1 MVWFSSAMPHDATST
16 VVEVK
21 RLAHPVFPR
30 RSMPDPAVLLRS
42 ATLDGSV
49 VDVLVADGVV
59 AGIGSGLPTPAGAQV
74 VDLDGR
80 ALLPGLW
87 DAHVHFDQWTLA
99 RRRLDLGPA
108 GSAAEA
114 TALVAAR
121 LQADP
126 PEPGTA
132 LVGHGFRDA
141 LWPDA
146 PHRALLDAVTGSVP
160 VVLVAA
166 DLHCCWLNSAAA
178 ARYDLADHPTG
189 LVRERDWM
197 PIMTDVRSVPAP
209 LLDRWAAAAGR
220 AAAARGVVGIV
231 DFEAPWQLDAWA
243 QRIAGGADALRVVAS
258 VWPEALDAADGPLA
272 RGLRS
277 GDVVPGTGGLLT
289 MGPLKVVTDGSL
301 NTRTACCHDPYPR
314 AVELQ
319 ESHVHA
325 TSLQEGGFPEAD
337 GARGMLLVGPEE
349 LTSLLRRAAA
359 HGLDAAVHAI
369 GDRAGEL
376 ALDAFAAAG
385 WPTTDREARIEHAQL
400 LRDGDRARCAALGV
414 TASVQP
420 AHVLD
425 DRDVADRLW
434 AGRTDRAFA
443 YRSLLD
449 AGVTLVLGSDAPVA
463 PLDPWVT
470 IAAAVHRSGDD
481 RPSWHPEQEI
491 PLPVAVAASAGP
503 GRAGG
508 GGGGA
513 GPRGP
518 APAPR

>member
-141 LWPDA
+141 LWPDV
-146 PHRALLDAVTGSVP
+146 PHRALLDGVTGPVP

-178 ARYDLADHPTG
+178 ARYGMAGHPTG
-189 LVRERDWM
+189 LVRERDWI
-197 PIMTDVRSVPAP
+197 PIMTDVRSAPAH
-209 LLDRWAAAAGR
+209 LLDRWAADAGR

-243 QRIAGGADALRVVAS
+243 ARIAAGADALRVVAS
-258 VWPEALDAADGPLA
+258 VWPEALDDPVE

-277 GDVVPGTGGLLT
+277 GDVVPGTAGLLT

-301 NTRTACCHDPYPR
+301 NTRTAYSHDPYP
-314 AVELQ
+314 
-319 ESHVHA
+319 
-325 TSLQEGGFPEAD
+325 D
-337 GARGMLLVGPEE
+337 GHGEHRHGVLLVPPDE
-349 LTSLLRRAAA
+349 LVPLLRRAAA

-369 GDRAGEL
+369 GDRANEL
-376 ALDAFAAAG
+376 VLDAFAEVGVAG
-385 WPTTDREARIEHAQL
+385 RIEHAQL
-400 LRDGDRARCAALGV
+400 LCEGDAARFAALGV
-414 TASVQP
+414 VASVQP

-434 AGRTDRAFA
+434 AGRTGRAFA
-443 YRSLLD
+443 YRDLLD
-449 AGVTLVLGSDAPVA
+449 AGVRLALGSDAPVA

-470 IAAAVHRSGDD
+470 LAAAVHRSGDD
-481 RPSWHPEQEI
+481 RPPWHPEQEI
-491 PLPVAVAASAGP
+491 PVEVALAASAGP
-503 GRAGG
+503 D
-508 GGGGA
+508 
-513 GPRGP
+513 
-518 APAPR
+518 

>member
-1 MVWFSSAMPHDATST
+1 
-16 VVEVK
+16 
-21 RLAHPVFPR
+21 
-30 RSMPDPAVLLRS
+30 VLI
-42 ATLDGSV
+42 
-49 VDVLVADGVV
+49 ADGVV
-59 AGIGSGLPTPAGAQV
+59 AGIGSGLPMPAGAQV

-114 TALVAAR
+114 AALVAAR

-146 PHRALLDAVTGSVP
+146 PHRDLLDPVTGDVP

-178 ARYDLADHPTG
+178 ARYGMADHPTG

-197 PIMTDVRSVPAP
+197 PIMTDVRSVPAA
-209 LLDRWAAAAGR
+209 LLDRWSAETGR

-231 DFEAPWQLDAWA
+231 DYEAPWQLDAWA
-243 QRIAGGADALRVVAS
+243 ARIADGAGALRVVAS
-258 VWPEALDAADGPLA
+258 VWPEALDGADGPIA

-301 NTRTACCHDPYPR
+301 NTRTACCDDPYPGLTGDY
-314 AVELQ
+314 ACGV
-319 ESHVHA
+319 
-325 TSLQEGGFPEAD
+325 
-337 GARGMLLVGPEE
+337 LLVAPDE
-349 LTSLLRRAAA
+349 LLPLMQRAAA
-359 HGLDAAVHAI
+359 HGIDAAVHAI
-369 GDRAGEL
+369 GDRANAL
-376 ALDAFAAAG
+376 VLDAFAAL
-385 WPTTDREARIEHAQL
+385 PTLPATGRRIEHAQL
-400 LRDGDRARCAALGV
+400 LRDVDPGRFAELGV
-414 TASVQP
+414 VASVQP

-425 DRDVADRLW
+425 DCDVADRLW
-434 AGRTDRAFA
+434 AGRTGRAFP
-443 YRSLLD
+443 YRTLLD
-449 AGVTLVLGSDAPVA
+449 AGADIVLGSDAPVA
-463 PLDPWVT
+463 PLDPWIT

-491 PLPVAVAASAGP
+491 PLPVALAASTGPDGPVRVGRRADLCVTDLDPAAVPAAALSTMPVAGTLL
-503 GRAGG
+503 GGRWTHRAGI
-508 GGGGA
+508 
-513 GPRGP
+513 
-518 APAPR
+518 

>member
-1 MVWFSSAMPHDATST
+1 
-16 VVEVK
+16 
-21 RLAHPVFPR
+21 
-30 RSMPDPAVLLRS
+30 MPDPAVLLRS

-59 AGIGSGLPTPAGAQV
+59 AGIGSGLPAPAGAQV

-80 ALLPGLW
+80 VLLPGLW

-108 GSAAEA
+108 RSGTEA
-114 TALVAAR
+114 TELVATR
-121 LQADP
+121 LRTDP
-126 PEPGTA
+126 PEPGSV

-146 PHRALLDAVTGSVP
+146 PHRDLLDPVTGAVP

-178 ARYDLADHPTG
+178 ARYGMADHPTG

-197 PIMTDVRSVPAP
+197 PIMIDVRSPSTV
-209 LLDRWAAAAGR
+209 LDRWCADAGR

-231 DFEAPWQLDAWA
+231 DYEAPWQLDAWTA
-243 QRIAGGADALRVVAS
+243 RIAGGADALRVVAS
-258 VWPEALDAADGPLA
+258 VWPEALDGSDGPIA

-277 GDVVPGTGGLLT
+277 GDVVAGTGGLLT

-301 NTRTACCHDPYPR
+301 NTRTACCDDPYPGLTG
-314 AVELQ
+314 AQ
-319 ESHVHA
+319 
-325 TSLQEGGFPEAD
+325 
-337 GARGMLLVGPEE
+337 ARGVLLVAPDE
-349 LTSLLRRAAA
+349 LLPLLRRAAR
-359 HGLDAAVHAI
+359 HGIGAAVHAI
-369 GDRAGEL
+369 GDRAN
-376 ALDAFAAAG
+376 ALVLDTFAALATTAG
-385 WPTTDREARIEHAQL
+385 VGEAAAPGRRIEHAQL
-400 LRDGDRARCAALGV
+400 LRDVDPARFAALGV
-414 TASVQP
+414 VASVQP

-434 AGRTDRAFA
+434 AGRTGRAFP
-443 YRSLLD
+443 YRTLLD
-449 AGVTLVLGSDAPVA
+449 AGVEIVLGSDAPVA
-463 PLDPWVT
+463 PLDPWIT

-491 PLPVAVAASAGP
+491 PLPVALAASAGP
-503 GRAGG
+503 DGPVRVGRPADLCVTDLDPAAVPAATLRTMPVAGTLLGGRWTHRAGI
-508 GGGGA
+508 
-513 GPRGP
+513 
-518 APAPR
+518 